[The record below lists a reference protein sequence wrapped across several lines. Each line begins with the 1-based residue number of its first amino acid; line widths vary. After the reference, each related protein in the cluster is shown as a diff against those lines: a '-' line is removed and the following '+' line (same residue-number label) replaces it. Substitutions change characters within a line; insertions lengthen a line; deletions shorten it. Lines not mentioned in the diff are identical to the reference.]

1 MTCLELKGVSKRYD
15 GAVQDALH
23 ALDLEI
29 EEGEIL
35 GVVGASGSGKTTLL
49 RLVAGLES
57 PTTGELRI
65 SGLKVAGGGA
75 WVPPEKRGVG
85 LVFQEGALFPHMT
98 VEANVA
104 YGLRGLS
111 KEERMARLHYL
122 LAIVNLRAAAL
133 RYPHELSG
141 GERQRIALARALAP
155 NPKMVLLDEP
165 FSNLD
170 PNLRTYLRD
179 QLLAII
185 RKVNATALVVTH
197 DTQDAL
203 VISDRLAILRDGQLV
218 QHGPSR
224 DVYHTPNDAYCARL
238 FGPANALPEAWSGVA
253 VGKGRPWIRPRE
265 LELLE
270 EEAPGTLEVQVHATQ
285 FLGDQLGVLVYP
297 IGVDRAHE
305 EPLLV
310 HEDLCGH
317 LHEVG
322 ATRWI
327 RLRSIV

>member
-65 SGLKVAGGGA
+65 GGLKVAGGGA

-122 LAIVNLRAAAL
+122 LAMVNLRAAAL

-238 FGPANALPEAWSGVA
+238 FGPANALPEAWSGKFWRRT
-253 VGKGRPWIRPRE
+253 GWCLIKPGRGLPAGAWGAASLRY
-265 LELLE
+265 
-270 EEAPGTLEVQVHATQ
+270 
-285 FLGDQLGVLVYP
+285 VLR
-297 IGVDRAHE
+297 GLFG
-305 EPLLV
+305 LLV
-310 HEDLCGH
+310 RLARVQHHTPCHAATTARMADRRSEND
-317 LHEVG
+317 G
-322 ATRWI
+322 AQQI
-327 RLRSIV
+327 RAGAG

>member
-104 YGLRGLS
+104 SGLRGLS

-155 NPKMVLLDEP
+155 NPKLVLLDEP

>member
-57 PTTGELRI
+57 PTTGEVRI
-65 SGLKVAGGGA
+65 GGLKVAGGRT

-104 YGLRGLS
+104 YGMRGLS
-111 KEERMARLHYL
+111 TEERMARSNYL
-122 LAIVNLRAAAL
+122 LAMVNLREAAM

-218 QHGPSR
+218 QQGRSR
-224 DVYHTPNDAYCARL
+224 DVYHSPNDAYCARL
-238 FGPANALPEAWSGVA
+238 FGPANAVPAAWAEAE
-253 VGKGRPWIRPRE
+253 VGKGRAWVRPRE
-265 LELLE
+265 LELLGE
-270 EEAPGTLEVQVHATQ
+270 EVPGALEVQVHATQ
-285 FLGDQLGVLVYP
+285 FLGDQLGVLVYR
-297 IGVDRAHE
+297 IDADRAHE
-305 EPLLV
+305 EPILV
-310 HEDLCGH
+310 HEDLGDQV
-317 LHEVG
+317 HEVG
-322 ATRWI
+322 ATRWV
-327 RLRSIV
+327 RLRSVV